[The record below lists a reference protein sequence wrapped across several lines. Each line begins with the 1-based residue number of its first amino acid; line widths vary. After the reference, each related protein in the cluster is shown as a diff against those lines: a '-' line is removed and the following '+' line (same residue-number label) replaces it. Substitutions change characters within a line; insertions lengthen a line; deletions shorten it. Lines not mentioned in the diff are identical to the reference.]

1 VKMDCRCGGAGRGA
15 RGSGAVPPRLQPHV
29 ASSMPHLAPNSPELT
44 SHALAPPVTMQGSQA
59 PHFLPRVGTSPSNG
73 PGRTEEVEAWS
84 GEDDDEEGDGIDGP
98 SRKRQRTGRPI
109 SVSCERCKE
118 RKVSRL
124 PYFSSHA
131 SSRRRIRQSQ
141 YPRNLRSWF
150 RDERSNSLP
159 GQV

>member
-1 VKMDCRCGGAGRGA
+1 M
-15 RGSGAVPPRLQPHV
+15 
-29 ASSMPHLAPNSPELT
+29 
-44 SHALAPPVTMQGSQA
+44 
-59 PHFLPRVGTSPSNG
+59 
-73 PGRTEEVEAWS
+73 EAWS